1 MQEKDNK
8 VWGTTH
14 CLFDGAS
21 TQVYYLEAKKGGYSS
36 RHHHLTKYN
45 KFFVVSGSL
54 KIIVFREKEL
64 TPEETILVEGQ
75 SVDVPPL
82 LDHKFEAL
90 EDTRAIEVY
99 WGDQLQKED
108 IVRKDEGGCFLL

>member
-1 MQEKDNK
+1 M
-8 VWGTTH
+8 
-14 CLFDGAS
+14 
-21 TQVYYLEAKKGGYSS
+21 
-36 RHHHLTKYN
+36 
-45 KFFVVSGSL
+45 
-54 KIIVFREKEL
+54 
-64 TPEETILVEGQ
+64 
-75 SVDVPPL
+75 DVPPL